1 MEKQVY
7 DFEWFAKEKERQR
20 QTQKKRRRRNII
32 ITALVLTGILIV
44 SYILSSSRCQ
54 YYVYKDETDTEE
66 NVDVSYEPFADGYL
80 KYSGNGIEYQKTF
93 GRSQWNV
100 ALSYAHPF
108 LVKSDSYA
116 LLGDKGEN
124 TLILFNEDGKVRE
137 LTLKYPIIQATVSN
151 QGIMEV
157 ILEGTNSNYIQV
169 YNKKGELIADTRSS
183 VADTG
188 YPISAAISPDG
199 TQLAVSYY
207 SIEGTTGKTSIAVYD
222 FSRQLQSD
230 DVTLKHVFYYDDIL
244 IPKISF
250 IDDNTVAAFGGNVT
264 YFYNIKDTSKTKKEV
279 KKIKFTSDI
288 ESIFENDKYIGYVVN
303 NTETPEKGKYIL
315 QIYNKNGVKKSECK
329 LDMNY
334 DSIRIWGKEIIAT
347 RENECTILDIK
358 GNILFQGVL
367 EGNTIE
373 SIIPAKGWRSYY
385 VIFRDKIVKMQLQF
399 WKSSK

>member
-7 DFEWFAKEKERQR
+7 DFEWFAKEKERQK
-20 QTQKKRRRRNII
+20 QAQKKRRRRNII
-32 ITALVLTGILIV
+32 IAALLLAGILIV

-66 NVDVSYEPFADGYL
+66 NVDVSYETFADGYL

-100 ALSYAHPF
+100 ALSYTHPF

-124 TLILFNEDGKVRE
+124 NLILFNENGKVRE
-137 LTLKYPIIQATVSN
+137 LTLKYPIVQATVSN

-169 YNKKGELIADTRSS
+169 YNKKGELIADMRSS
-183 VADTG
+183 VEETG
-188 YPISAAISPDG
+188 YPVSAAISPNG
-199 TQLAVSYY
+199 TQLVVSYY
-207 SIEGTTGKTSIAVYD
+207 SIEGTTAKTSIAFYD

-230 DVTLKHVFYYDDIL
+230 DVTLKGGFDYEGII

-250 IDDNTVAAFGGNVT
+250 IDDNTVAAFGGKTT
-264 YFYNIKDTSKTKKEV
+264 YFYNIEDTPKVKNEV
-279 KKIKFTSDI
+279 KFTSDI
-288 ESIFENDKYIGYVVN
+288 ESTFESDKYIGYVLN

-315 QIYNKNGVKKSECK
+315 QIYNKKGAKKKECK

-334 DSIRIWGKEIIAT
+334 DSIQIWGKQIIAT

-358 GNILFQGVL
+358 GNVLFQGEL

-373 SIIPAKGWRSYY
+373 SIMPTKGWRTYH

-399 WKSSK
+399 WKSGK

>member
-7 DFEWFAKEKERQR
+7 DFEWFAKEKERQKLA
-20 QTQKKRRRRNII
+20 QKKRRRRNII
-32 ITALVLTGILIV
+32 IVALLLAGIMVV
-44 SYILSSSRCQ
+44 SYILSSSRCR
-54 YYVYKDETDTEE
+54 YYVYKDKTDTEE
-66 NVDVSYEPFADGYL
+66 NTDVSYETFLDGYL
-80 KYSGNGIEYQKTF
+80 KYSGNGIEYQNKF

-124 TLILFNEDGKVRE
+124 SLILFNKNGKIRE
-137 LTLKYPIIQATVSN
+137 LTLKYPIVQATVSN

-169 YNKKGELIADTRSS
+169 YNKKGELIADMRSS
-183 VADTG
+183 VNETG
-188 YPISAAISPDG
+188 YPVSAAISPDG

-207 SIEGTTGKTSIAVYD
+207 SIEGTGSKTSVAFYD

-230 DVTLKHVFYYDDIL
+230 DVTLKGEFDYDSIL

-250 IDDNTVAAFGGNVT
+250 VADNTVAAFGGAAT
-264 YFYNIKDTSKTKKEV
+264 YFYDVEDAPVIKKE
-279 KKIKFTSDI
+279 IKFTTEI
-288 ESIFENDKYIGYVVN
+288 ESVFESDKYIGYVLN
-303 NTETPEKGKYIL
+303 NTDNPEKGKYIL
-315 QIYNKNGVKKSECK
+315 QIYNKKGVKKLERK

-347 RENECTILDIK
+347 LENECTILDIK
-358 GNILFQGVL
+358 GNILFQGEL
-367 EGNTIE
+367 EGDTIE
-373 SIIPAKGWRSYY
+373 SIMPAKGWRTYH

-399 WKSSK
+399 WKTGK

>member
-7 DFEWFAKEKERQR
+7 DFEWFAKEKERQK
-20 QTQKKRRRRNII
+20 QAQKKRRRRNII
-32 ITALVLTGILIV
+32 IAALLLAGILVV

-66 NVDVSYEPFADGYL
+66 NVDVSYETFADGYL

-124 TLILFNEDGKVRE
+124 SLILFNENGKVRE
-137 LTLKYPIIQATVSN
+137 LTLKYPIVQATVSN

-188 YPISAAISPDG
+188 YPVTAAISPDG

-207 SIEGTTGKTSIAVYD
+207 SIEGTAGKTSIAVYD

-230 DVTLKHVFYYDDIL
+230 DVTLKHVFYYDSIL

-250 IDDNTVAAFGGNVT
+250 IDDDTLAAFGGKST
-264 YFYNIKDTSKTKKEV
+264 YFYNVKDTSQNKKAVKEV
-279 KKIKFTSDI
+279 KFTSDI
-288 ESIFENDKYIGYVVN
+288 ESIFESDKYIGYVLN

-315 QIYNKNGVKKSECK
+315 QVYNKNGAKKMERR

-358 GNILFQGVL
+358 GNILFQGEL
-367 EGNTIE
+367 EGDTIE
-373 SIIPAKGWRSYY
+373 SILPAKGWRTYH

-399 WKSSK
+399 WKNGK